1 MFAQADIKKRLH
13 RNPNGLRYNR
23 YNFLD
28 FHLFHCDRKSLAQ
41 RSSENGADTGFN
53 ESVDS
58 DECSGKSHNICRAEL
73 LLELNDYRCV
83 VEQQKQCSGE
93 QNRVEQGT
101 CDACNKIL
109 HEACLIFRRYCFENN
124 CRQPAHENSGHDADD
139 RSAQGTDAEKRNAE
153 SAHSEALDEARYSE
167 YRAEKQSADRAEQ
180 NGSDDDRNRY
190 KSYLDGSGFE
200 ITERC
205 ECHDDYQSGEQC
217 GEHET
222 HEFLPRCGS

>member
-1 MFAQADIKKRLH
+1 MIIGALL
-13 RNPNGLRYNR
+13 N
-23 YNFLD
+23 
-28 FHLFHCDRKSLAQ
+28 S
-41 RSSENGADTGFN
+41 RSS
-53 ESVDS
+53 VP
-58 DECSGKSHNICRAEL
+58 
-73 LLELNDYRCV
+73 V
-83 VEQQKQCSGE
+83 
-93 QNRVEQGT
+93 
-101 CDACNKIL
+101 NKIVL
-109 HEACLIFRRYCFENN
+109 SRG
-124 CRQPAHENSGHDADD
+124 PAMNSGHDADD
-139 RSAQGTDAEKRNAE
+139 SGAQGTDAEKRNAE